1 MKSTIGRTFCLVVG
15 VAGLWAT
22 YGLALAQQPADKRAE
37 KEADKPAAEMHQ
49 GQPVSF
55 WMKKK
60 LDFSK
65 NILEGIAS
73 GDCDKI
79 AQNAQTMRSLSK
91 IEAFM
96 RGRNPGYR
104 GQLISFEMS
113 LDEIIRQA
121 NKDNIEGVT
130 LGFNQL
136 TVSCVQCH
144 KQLRESK

>member
-1 MKSTIGRTFCLVVG
+1 MKRTIGRMTYCVVG
-15 VAGLWAT
+15 FACLCAT
-22 YGLALAQQPADKRAE
+22 YGLVFAQQPASD
-37 KEADKPAAEMHQ
+37 KEAAKPSASTEMHQ
-49 GQPVSF
+49 GEPVSF

-121 NKDNIEGVT
+121 KKDNIEGVT

>member
-1 MKSTIGRTFCLVVG
+1 MKSTIGRMIYFVVG
-15 VAGLWAT
+15 FVSICAA
-22 YGLALAQQPADKRAE
+22 YGLTLAQTPASD
-37 KEADKPAAEMHQ
+37 KEATKPSATTEMHQ
-49 GQPVSF
+49 GEPVSF

-60 LDFSK
+60 LDFSRH
-65 NILEGIAS
+65 ILEGIAS

-79 AQNAQTMRSLSK
+79 AQSAQTMRSLGK

-104 GQLISFEMS
+104 GQLQAFDMS

-144 KQLRESK
+144 KQMRESK